1 MPRIKTTAL
10 LCLLAATPAHA
21 EVYRWT
27 DANGAIH
34 FSDKPPETMPHREL
48 ELRNPVTVPM
58 AENLRQSRKI
68 SATRDEVQTML
79 SASDT
84 PRKSRSNR
92 QSEDRQDKQAKV
104 CDGYRNKLE
113 RIQSRL
119 RAGYKNDRGNSL
131 REKRRRLSK
140 SYSRECIL
148 R

>member
-1 MPRIKTTAL
+1 MPRIKAAAL
-10 LCLLAATPAHA
+10 LCLLATTPANA

-34 FSDKPPETMPHREL
+34 FSDKPPKRLPHNEL
-48 ELRNPVTVPM
+48 QLRNPVTVPM

-68 SATRDEVQTML
+68 SATRDQVQTML
-79 SASDT
+79 SSSDT
-84 PRKSRSNR
+84 PRQSRSTR
-92 QSEDRQDKQAKV
+92 QSEDEQAKT
-104 CDGYRNKLE
+104 CDGYRKKLD
-113 RIQSRL
+113 RIQSQL

-140 SYSRECIL
+140 AYSRECIL

>member
-1 MPRIKTTAL
+1 MPRIKATTL
-10 LCLLAATPAHA
+10 LCLLLTTPVQA

-27 DANGAIH
+27 DATGSIH
-34 FSDKPPETMPHREL
+34 FSDKPPERLPHTEL

-58 AENLRQSRKI
+58 ADNLRRSRNI
-68 SATRDEVQTML
+68 SATRDEVQSML

-84 PRKSRSNR
+84 PRKARGGREHQN
-92 QSEDRQDKQAKV
+92 QHATT
-104 CDGYRNKLE
+104 CDGYRKKLD
-113 RIQSRL
+113 RIQSQL

-140 SYSRECIL
+140 TYSRECIL

>member
-1 MPRIKTTAL
+1 MPRIKATAL
-10 LCLLAATPAHA
+10 LCLLATTPAHA

-34 FSDKPPETMPHREL
+34 FSDKPPRRLPHSEL
-48 ELRNPVTVPM
+48 ELREPVTVPM
-58 AENLRQSRKI
+58 AENLRQSRNI

-79 SASDT
+79 TASDR
-84 PRKSRSNR
+84 PQKPQSSR
-92 QSEDRQDKQAKV
+92 QSDDKQAKT
-104 CDGYRNKLE
+104 CDGYRNKLD
-113 RIQSRL
+113 RIQSQL

-140 SYSRECIL
+140 AYSRECIL